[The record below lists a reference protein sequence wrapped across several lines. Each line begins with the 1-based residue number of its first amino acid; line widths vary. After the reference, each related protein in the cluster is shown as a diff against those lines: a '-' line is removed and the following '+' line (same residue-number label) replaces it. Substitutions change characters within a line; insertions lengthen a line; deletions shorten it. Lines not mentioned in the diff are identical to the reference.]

1 MNPNHSTIRSKM
13 LKETTATT
21 PSTTTSTRNTNRRA
35 SQMEANENEF
45 ESQNPINFPP
55 PRTPL
60 NSIPD
65 PSQCHEHE
73 PLRHA
78 RFASDRLGS
87 GASVRIGKL
96 HSEPSSAQSTP
107 ARNSSRVSLG
117 GGNSRV
123 SLGKGMVKG
132 TEIATEV
139 QHFELKQ
146 DPSFWTDHNVQVLIR
161 IRPLSTMEK
170 FSQGSGR
177 CLKQESA
184 QTLVWLGHPETR
196 LTFDHI
202 ACETLSQENLFRVAG
217 VPMVENCL
225 SGYNSCMFAYGQT
238 GSGKTYTMMGE
249 IKETQGC
256 LAEDSGITPRVFD
269 YLFTRIKAEEENRK
283 DCRLKYICKCSFL
296 EIYNEQITDLL
307 EPSSTNL
314 QLREDMKKGVYVDNL
329 TEHNVVTVD
338 DVLKLL
344 VQGTANRKVA
354 ATHMNGESSRSHS
367 VFTCNIESRWEKD
380 SMTHIR
386 FARLNLVDLAG
397 SERQKSSGADSE
409 RLKEAANIN
418 KSLSTLGLVIMTLV
432 DLAHGKPRHVPYRD
446 SRLTFLLQDSL
457 GGNSKT
463 MIIANV
469 SPSICSANE
478 TLSTL
483 KFAQRAKLIQNNAKV
498 NEDASGDISA
508 LQWQIQQ
515 LKGQLSFLTKNK
527 VFPPLVSNLE
537 PNSDSCRLS
546 EASEEH
552 DSMGERTTTDDK
564 LLTPNKE
571 IKRMKAALVGAL
583 RREKM
588 AETTIQNLNFEIDR
602 MKGLAQQKEEDAQ
615 HTSIMMSHYEEKIK
629 QLELLVDGQ
638 LSAEKYLKEE
648 NRALKEEFQF
658 HKTKIDKNSESSR
671 FALENDRLSQQLQI
685 FQNFYEH
692 GERERLLT
700 ELSELRDQLL
710 VHLQEKCT
718 FSMKNENEDIDATQE
733 LEVCQNM
740 NSKLL
745 REAGKLQTELGK
757 YLNYN
762 QVKSNSVETISV
774 GSNSGDEMPSSTWKF
789 KSNEE
794 LEIKLERMSKDLKEV
809 RLLND
814 QHQEKLALQLS
825 QKQQME
831 RVCQEVETETTS
843 TILHLQ
849 EEVANLQSEL
859 EGRLCSIDQENAELR
874 NVVAEKEEEM
884 KSLCLDWEKAILELT
899 TFLLEGSRSLKDACG
914 QVQNIS
920 SSFPKVNAWI
930 SEHVGMAVKKYI
942 EKEETIHQLQSSLE
956 NARKMIMKMELKI
969 CCLKEATLTLSA
981 FEHLDSENGIEEAI
995 QLRVLL
1001 NEKTNMIRTL
1011 ENEIKYKSDQL
1022 CRATKQVDAAFL
1034 VAKWLS
1040 DSFNAAHMNN
1050 DAEDISIPNLDMQGR
1065 SGSCSTSENLDAG
1078 YNVVLND
1085 LMGQVELT
1093 KLEVLEM
1100 ENAIKSSF
1108 VDMEMQTAGFQTG
1121 VLSLF
1126 SAYRDL
1132 IQDTVKETK
1141 DMREEIRDL
1150 KMHRISSGSYTV
1162 DSLTSNTNKCQ
1173 VFADQHHTMNQIK
1186 EQLVVMNKR
1195 LNIIENCISK
1205 DVDVPRFQLA
1215 DEDFIDA
1222 DELSTDSSSLS
1233 AFSTETESVASGSKS
1248 QGFTSNDFELTG
1260 EITEEKMHLNSV
1272 RGIIVQSDHA
1282 CSSSNTSEF
1291 TRRPLY
1297 NEAERSCLRR
1307 ELNTTYDDFQKL
1319 YNSWS
1324 VLLKKLDDGSSSY
1337 PKDLEKV
1344 APFSW
1349 ARVQNDEAGYESDTE
1364 VLDYSDVK
1372 PDERF
1377 LNKFMEAHAAVKEA
1391 DLTLHAL
1398 TQAFED
1404 SKQLTA
1410 MWKQACENLTI
1421 NRASLV
1427 EEIQKLKLSTHQ
1439 TGEENQLLK
1448 EHLNFSLI
1456 EMTNSIS
1463 TLEKCFLQMQTD
1475 VEKKFMVIYSDVFLM
1490 GKEILC
1496 FMNSLRSSVEDICSQ
1511 IVDRGFVSFASYSC
1525 CLTELASKFI
1535 GFSVNHGLQSARQG
1549 ESHNLPKTAEAVP
1562 TTFSEGI
1569 GNIDQHMLIQNA
1581 QEEPDSPNVKVLSEN
1596 MTLKKDLERKQE
1608 LLEGLLFD
1616 FRLLQESASNSKEI
1630 RDQTE
1635 QLIISLSQAR
1645 YELEIKSSQLDNILI
1660 QNRKLEASLAD
1671 TEKVLTRSNYEL
1683 ELAKE
1688 SIEKF
1693 ADQNEE
1699 LTNLLKEL
1707 YANKTETEGQLDEHK
1722 EVIKGLEKEIANLSA
1737 SLENQSLSLF
1747 QSIEDELNQVMM
1759 ERDQLH
1765 EEVRVLNDKLEMAYS
1780 LVDEK
1785 EAIATEARQESESSK
1800 LFAEQKEEEVKI
1812 LEHSVEEL
1820 ESTINVLEKKVNEMN
1835 EEVERH
1841 RSISDSLK
1849 VELQAF
1855 KRRLLLVEN
1864 LHQNSDSESLSVQS
1878 GEKMSRQLP
1887 SKVLEH
1893 HDALVQIKLLEKENA
1908 EKDWEIKKC
1917 KEYISEIVLHAE
1929 AQTLQYQQKY
1939 KGLESKFREVKTDM
1953 PYSTSTV
1960 PTSEKIEKTSTRTRG
1975 SSSPFRCISNLVQQ
1989 MNQEKDQELS
1999 VARLRVEELEALAA
2013 SRQKEV
2019 CMLQT
2024 RLAATES
2031 MTHDVIRDLLGVKL
2045 DITNYANLIDQNQI
2059 VKLVEEAHQQKEE
2072 FSAKEKENLNLRQY
2086 INGLIEERESCMLD
2100 LKTKETDM
2108 LASQIAVQ
2116 QLRERDQML
2125 SAQNEMLKRDKTN
2138 LMRKIAELDD
2148 TVKTLVGTGNS
2159 QHVPQSSKT
2168 KDKGAQH
2175 LGNVRFTNRLSQSE
2189 RLLARVNE
2197 ELTQYRKSSGDN
2209 LHD

>member
-1 MNPNHSTIRSKM
+1 
-13 LKETTATT
+13 
-21 PSTTTSTRNTNRRA
+21 
-35 SQMEANENEF
+35 
-45 ESQNPINFPP
+45 
-55 PRTPL
+55 
-60 NSIPD
+60 
-65 PSQCHEHE
+65 
-73 PLRHA
+73 
-78 RFASDRLGS
+78 
-87 GASVRIGKL
+87 
-96 HSEPSSAQSTP
+96 
-107 ARNSSRVSLG
+107 
-117 GGNSRV
+117 
-123 SLGKGMVKG
+123 
-132 TEIATEV
+132 
-139 QHFELKQ
+139 
-146 DPSFWTDHNVQVLIR
+146 
-161 IRPLSTMEK
+161 
-170 FSQGSGR
+170 
-177 CLKQESA
+177 
-184 QTLVWLGHPETR
+184 
-196 LTFDHI
+196 
-202 ACETLSQENLFRVAG
+202 
-217 VPMVENCL
+217 
-225 SGYNSCMFAYGQT
+225 
-238 GSGKTYTMMGE
+238 
-249 IKETQGC
+249 
-256 LAEDSGITPRVFD
+256 
-269 YLFTRIKAEEENRK
+269 
-283 DCRLKYICKCSFL
+283 
-296 EIYNEQITDLL
+296 
-307 EPSSTNL
+307 
-314 QLREDMKKGVYVDNL
+314 
-329 TEHNVVTVD
+329 
-338 DVLKLL
+338 
-344 VQGTANRKVA
+344 
-354 ATHMNGESSRSHS
+354 
-367 VFTCNIESRWEKD
+367 
-380 SMTHIR
+380 
-386 FARLNLVDLAG
+386 
-397 SERQKSSGADSE
+397 
-409 RLKEAANIN
+409 
-418 KSLSTLGLVIMTLV
+418 MTLV

-552 DSMGERTTTDDK
+552 DSMGERTTADGK
-564 LLTPNKE
+564 LHTPNKE

-588 AETTIQNLNFEIDR
+588 AETTIQNLNIEIDR
-602 MKGLAQQKEEDAQ
+602 MKCLAQQKEEDAQ
-615 HTSIMMSHYEEKIK
+615 HTSIMLSHCEEKIK

-638 LSAEKYLKEE
+638 LSAEKHLMEE
-648 NRALKEEFQF
+648 NKALREEFRF
-658 HKTKIDKNSESSR
+658 HKAKIDKNSESSR

-692 GERERLLT
+692 GEREKLLT

-762 QVKSNSVETISV
+762 KVKSNSVETISV
-774 GSNSGDEMPSSTWKF
+774 GSNSGDEMPSSTWEYKNN
-789 KSNEE
+789 KE
-794 LEIKLERMSKDLKEV
+794 LEVKLERMSNDLKEV

-849 EEVANLQSEL
+849 EEVASLQSEF

-874 NVVAEKEEEM
+874 NVVAAKEEEI
-884 KSLCLDWEKAILELT
+884 KSLCLDWEKAVLELT

-920 SSFPKVNAWI
+920 SSFPKVNTWI

-942 EKEETIHQLQSSLE
+942 EKEEIIHQLQSNLE
-956 NARKMIMKMELKI
+956 DARKMIMEMELKI
-969 CCLKEATLTLSA
+969 CSLKEATLTLSA
-981 FEHLDSENGIEEAI
+981 FEHLDNENGIEEAI
-995 QLRVLL
+995 QLRVML

-1011 ENEIKYKSDQL
+1011 ESEIKYKNDQL

-1040 DSFNAAHMNN
+1040 DRFYAAHMNN
-1050 DAEDISIPNLDMQGR
+1050 EAEDFSIPNLDMQGR
-1065 SGSCSTSENLDAG
+1065 LGSCTTSENLDVG
-1078 YNVVLND
+1078 YNVVLNH

-1100 ENAIKSSF
+1100 ENTIKTSF
-1108 VDMEMQTAGFQTG
+1108 VDMEMQTAGFQTD

-1126 SAYRDL
+1126 SAYKDL

-1141 DMREEIRDL
+1141 DMRGEIRDL
-1150 KMHRISSGSYTV
+1150 KMHRISFGGHTV
-1162 DSLTSNTNKCQ
+1162 DSLISNTNNCQ
-1173 VFADQHHTMNQIK
+1173 VLANQQYTLNQIK
-1186 EQLVVMNKR
+1186 EQLVAMNSR
-1195 LNIIENCISK
+1195 LNIIENCISN
-1205 DVDVPRFQLA
+1205 DVDVSGFKLA

-1233 AFSTETESVASGSKS
+1233 AFSTETESVASGSKL
-1248 QGFTSNDFELTG
+1248 QGFTSNNDFKLTG
-1260 EITEEKMHLNSV
+1260 EITEEKVPLNSE
-1272 RGIIVQSDHA
+1272 RGIIIQSDDA
-1282 CSSSNTSEF
+1282 CSLSHTAEF
-1291 TRRPLY
+1291 MRRPLY
-1297 NEAERSCLRR
+1297 NETERSCLRR
-1307 ELNTTYDDFQKL
+1307 ELNATYVDFQRL
-1319 YNSWS
+1319 YYSLS
-1324 VLLKKLDDGSSSY
+1324 ALLKHMDDGSSSY

-1344 APFSW
+1344 APSSW
-1349 ARVQNDEAGYESDTE
+1349 ARVQKDESGYESDTE
-1364 VLDYSDVK
+1364 VFDYSDVK

-1404 SKQLTA
+1404 SKQLTS

-1427 EEIQKLKLSTHQ
+1427 EEIQKLKFSTNQ
-1439 TGEENQLLK
+1439 TEEENQLLK

-1463 TLEKCFLQMQTD
+1463 TLEECFLQMQTD
-1475 VEKKFMVIYSDVFLM
+1475 VEKKFMVIYSDVLLM
-1490 GKEILC
+1490 GQEILC
-1496 FMNSLRSSVEDICSQ
+1496 FMNSLRSSVEDICSK
-1511 IVDRGFVSFASYSC
+1511 IVDGGFVSFASYSC
-1525 CLTELASKFI
+1525 CLTELVSKFI
-1535 GFSVNHGLQSARQG
+1535 GFSVNHELRSARQG
-1549 ESHNLPKTAEAVP
+1549 ESHKLPKTAESVP
-1562 TTFSEGI
+1562 TTFNEDI
-1569 GNIDQHMLIQNA
+1569 GKIDHHMLVQNV
-1581 QEEPDSPNVKVLSEN
+1581 QEEPDSPDVKVLSEN

-1630 RDQTE
+1630 KDQTE

-1671 TEKVLTRSNYEL
+1671 TEKVLTRSNYDL

-1699 LTNLLKEL
+1699 LRNLLKEL

-1765 EEVRVLNDKLEMAYS
+1765 QEVCVLNDKLEMAYS

-1785 EAIATEARQESESSK
+1785 EAIAIEARQESESSK

-1849 VELQAF
+1849 EELQAF
-1855 KRRLLLVEN
+1855 KERLLLVEN
-1864 LHQNSDSESLSVQS
+1864 LHQNSDSESMSVQN

-1893 HDALVQIKLLEKENA
+1893 NDALIQIKLLEKENA

-1939 KGLESKFREVKTDM
+1939 KGLESMFREVKTDM
-1953 PYSTSTV
+1953 PYSTSMV

-2059 VKLVEEAHQQKEE
+2059 VKLVEEAHQQREE
-2072 FSAKEKENLNLRQY
+2072 FSAKEKENLNLRRY
-2086 INGLIEERESCMLD
+2086 INGLIEERESCISD
-2100 LKTKETDM
+2100 LKTKESDM

-2116 QLRERDQML
+2116 QLRERDQLL

-2138 LMRKIAELDD
+2138 LLRKIAELDD
-2148 TVKTLVGTGNS
+2148 TVKTLVSTGNS

-2168 KDKGAQH
+2168 KDKGAQN

-2209 LHD
+2209 LHN

>member
-1 MNPNHSTIRSKM
+1 MIPNQSSNRINNKL
-13 LKETTATT
+13 LKETN
-21 PSTTTSTRNTNRRA
+21 TTTSTSTRNIMTRRN
-35 SQMEANENEF
+35 SQIESNENEF

-65 PSQCHEHE
+65 PSQCHESETH
-73 PLRHA
+73 RHA
-78 RFASDRLGS
+78 RSSSDRFGNA
-87 GASVRIGKL
+87 GSVRTGKL
-96 HSEPSSAQSTP
+96 HSESNSAQSTP

-117 GGNSRV
+117 GGSSRV
-123 SLGKGMVKG
+123 SLGKGIVKG
-132 TEIATEV
+132 TEILTQV
-139 QHFELKQ
+139 QHFELKH

-161 IRPLSTMEK
+161 IRPLSNMEK
-170 FSQGSGR
+170 LSQGNGR

-196 LTFDHI
+196 FTFDHI
-202 ACETLSQENLFRVAG
+202 GCETLSQENLFRVAG

-249 IKETQGC
+249 IKETQGS
-256 LAEDSGITPRVFD
+256 LDEDSGITPRVFD
-269 YLFTRIKAEEENRK
+269 YLFARIKAEEEIGK
-283 DCRLKYICKCSFL
+283 DCKLKYTCKCSFL

-329 TEHNVVTVD
+329 TEHSVVTVN
-338 DVLKLL
+338 DVLRLL

-354 ATHMNGESSRSHS
+354 ATHMNCESSRSHS
-367 VFTCNIESRWEKD
+367 VFTCIIESRWEKD
-380 SMTHIR
+380 SMTHFR

-527 VFPPLVSNLE
+527 FFPPLASNLE

-546 EASEEH
+546 EVSEEH
-552 DSMGERTTTDDK
+552 NSTGERATADHK

-588 AETTIQNLNFEIDR
+588 AETTIQGLKVEIDHT
-602 MKGLAQQKEEDAQ
+602 KCLAQQKDEDAQ
-615 HTSIMMSHYEEKIK
+615 HNSIKLRHCEEKIK

-638 LSAEKYLKEE
+638 LSAEKYLTEE
-648 NRALKEEFQF
+648 NRALKEEIQF
-658 HKTKIDKNSESSR
+658 LKMKIDKNSESSKL
-671 FALENDRLSQQLQI
+671 ALENDRLLQQLEI

-692 GERERLLT
+692 GERERLLA

-710 VHLQEKCT
+710 VHLQEKFT
-718 FSMKNENEDIDATQE
+718 FSMKNENQDIDATQE

-745 REAGKLQTELGK
+745 READKLQTELGK

-762 QVKSNSVETISV
+762 KVKSNSVETISV
-774 GSNSGDEMPSSTWKF
+774 GSDFSDEMPSSTWEYKNN
-789 KSNEE
+789 KE
-794 LEIKLERMSKDLKEV
+794 LEAKLERMSKDLKEV

-814 QHQEKLALQLS
+814 QYQEKWALQLS

-831 RVCQEVETETTS
+831 RVCQEVEMETTS

-849 EEVANLQSEL
+849 EEVASLQSEL
-859 EGRLCSIDQENAELR
+859 EGRLCSIDQENTELR
-874 NVVAEKEEEM
+874 NVVAAKEEEM
-884 KSLCLDWEKAILELT
+884 KSLCLDWEKAILELI
-899 TFLLEGSRSLKDACG
+899 TFLVEGSRSLKDACG

-956 NARKMIMKMELKI
+956 DARKMILDMEVKI
-969 CCLKEATLTLSA
+969 CSLKEATLTLSA
-981 FEHLDSENGIEEAI
+981 FEHLDNENGTEEAI
-995 QLRVLL
+995 ELRVML
-1001 NEKTNMIRTL
+1001 NEKSDMIKTL
-1011 ENEIKYKSDQL
+1011 EAEIKYKNDQL
-1022 CRATKQVDAAFL
+1022 CKAAKQADAAFV

-1040 DSFNAAHMNN
+1040 DSFNAAHLNN
-1050 DAEDISIPNLDMQGR
+1050 DVEDISIPNLDMQSSFGD
-1065 SGSCSTSENLDAG
+1065 CATSENLDVG
-1078 YNVVLND
+1078 YSLVLND
-1085 LMGQVELT
+1085 LMSQVELT
-1093 KLEVLEM
+1093 KLEVMEM
-1100 ENAIKSSF
+1100 ENAVKTSF
-1108 VDMEMQTAGFQTG
+1108 EDTGMQTEGFQTG
-1121 VLSLF
+1121 VLGLF

-1132 IQDTVKETK
+1132 IQDIVKETK
-1141 DMREEIRDL
+1141 DMRKEIRDL
-1150 KMHRISSGSYTV
+1150 KMHYISSDGYTV
-1162 DSLTSNTNKCQ
+1162 DSLTSNTSNCQ
-1173 VFADQHHTMNQIK
+1173 VLANQHHTLHQIK
-1186 EQLVVMNKR
+1186 EQLVLMNGR
-1195 LNIIENCISK
+1195 LNTIDNCISK
-1205 DVDVPRFQLA
+1205 DVDVSRFQLA

-1233 AFSTETESVASGSKS
+1233 DLSTETESVASGRKS
-1248 QGFTSNDFELTG
+1248 HGFTSNYDFKLAG
-1260 EITEEKMHLNSV
+1260 EINEKKEQLNSE
-1272 RGIIVQSDHA
+1272 RGIIIQSDDA
-1282 CSSSNTSEF
+1282 CSSSNTAEF
-1291 TRRPLY
+1291 TRRPIY
-1297 NEAERSCLRR
+1297 NVVARSSLRR
-1307 ELNTTYDDFQKL
+1307 ELNATYDGFQRL
-1319 YNSWS
+1319 YNCFPA
-1324 VLLKKLDDGSSSY
+1324 LLNKLDDGSLSC
-1337 PKDLEKV
+1337 PKELEKV
-1344 APFSW
+1344 APYSW
-1349 ARVQNDEAGYESDTE
+1349 LRMQKDEVGYESDKE
-1364 VLDYSDVK
+1364 VFDYRDIK

-1377 LNKFMEAHAAVKEA
+1377 LTKFMEAHAAVKEA

-1398 TQAFED
+1398 TKAFED

-1410 MWKQACENLTI
+1410 LWKQASENLTI
-1421 NRASLV
+1421 ERASMS
-1427 EEIQKLKLSTHQ
+1427 EEIQKLKSSTPHAE
-1439 TGEENQLLK
+1439 EENQLLK
-1448 EHLNFSLI
+1448 DHINFSSI

-1463 TLEKCFLQMQTD
+1463 TLEECFLQMQTD
-1475 VEKKFMVIYSDVFLM
+1475 MEKKFKVIYSDVHLM
-1490 GKEILC
+1490 GQEILY
-1496 FMNSLRSSVEDICSQ
+1496 FVNSLRASVEDICSR
-1511 IVDRGFVSFASYSC
+1511 IMDGGFESFALYSC
-1525 CLTELASKFI
+1525 CLTELVSKFAD
-1535 GFSVNHGLQSARQG
+1535 FSVNHEFQSARQG
-1549 ESHNLPKTAEAVP
+1549 ALHNLPKTCSSIAEPVP
-1562 TTFSEGI
+1562 STVNEGI
-1569 GNIDQHMLIQNA
+1569 EKIDHHLLIQNV
-1581 QEEPDSPNVKVLSEN
+1581 QEEPDFPNVRALYEN
-1596 MTLKKDLERKQE
+1596 TALKKELERKQE

-1616 FRLLQESASNSKEI
+1616 FRLLQESTSNSKEI

-1635 QLIISLSQAR
+1635 KLIFSLSQAR
-1645 YELEIKSSQLDNILI
+1645 YELEIKSSQLDDILV
-1660 QNRKLEASLAD
+1660 QNKKLEASLTD
-1671 TEKVLTRSNYEL
+1671 TEKALTRSNNEL

-1688 SIEKF
+1688 SIEKY

-1699 LTNLLKEL
+1699 LRDLLREL
-1707 YANKTETEGQLDEHK
+1707 YDNKKEAEEQLDEHK
-1722 EVIKGLEKEIANLSA
+1722 ELIRGLENEISNLTA

-1759 ERDQLH
+1759 ERDQLYEKVH
-1765 EEVRVLNDKLEMAYS
+1765 ALNDKLEMVYS

-1785 EAIATEARQESESSK
+1785 EAIAMEARQESESSK

-1820 ESTINVLEKKVNEMN
+1820 ESTINVLEKKVYEMD

-1849 VELQAF
+1849 VELQAL
-1855 KRRLLLVEN
+1855 KERILLVES
-1864 LHQNSDSESLSVQS
+1864 LPQNSDLESTSVHT
-1878 GEKMSRQLP
+1878 GEKISRQLP
-1887 SKVLEH
+1887 SKVLELNE
-1893 HDALVQIKLLEKENA
+1893 ALIQIKLLEKENA
-1908 EKDWEIKKC
+1908 EKDQEIKKC
-1917 KEYISEIVLHAE
+1917 KEYVSEIVLHAE
-1929 AQTLQYQQKY
+1929 AQSLQYQQKY
-1939 KGLESKFREVKTDM
+1939 KCLESMFREVKTDM
-1953 PYSTSTV
+1953 SYSTS
-1960 PTSEKIEKTSTRTRG
+1960 EKFEKTSTRTRG
-1975 SSSPFRCISNLVQQ
+1975 SGSPFRCISNLVQQ

-1999 VARLRVEELEALAA
+1999 VARLRVQELEALAA

-2059 VKLVEEAHQQKEE
+2059 VQLVEEAHQQREE
-2072 FSAKEKENLNLRQY
+2072 FFAKEKENLDLRQH
-2086 INGLIEERESCMLD
+2086 INDLIEERKSCISQ
-2100 LKTKETDM
+2100 LKTKEADM
-2108 LASQIAVQ
+2108 LATQIAVQ
-2116 QLRERDQML
+2116 QLQERDQLL
-2125 SAQNEMLKRDKTN
+2125 SAQNEMLKMDKTN

-2148 TVKTLVGTGNS
+2148 MVKTLVGTRNS

-2168 KDKGAQH
+2168 KDKGAQN
-2175 LGNVRFTNRLSQSE
+2175 LGNVRFTKRLSQSE

-2197 ELTQYRKSSGDN
+2197 ELTHYRKSSGDN
-2209 LHD
+2209 LHG

>member
-1 MNPNHSTIRSKM
+1 M
-13 LKETTATT
+13 LKETTTT
-21 PSTTTSTRNTNRRA
+21 PSTTTSTRNSNRRIT
-35 SQMEANENEF
+35 QMEANENEF

-78 RFASDRLGS
+78 RSTSDRVGS
-87 GASVRIGKL
+87 GVSVRIGKL
-96 HSEPSSAQSTP
+96 NSEPGSAHSTP
-107 ARNSSRVSLG
+107 ARNSSRISLG

-123 SLGKGMVKG
+123 SLGKGMLKG
-132 TEIATEV
+132 TEMATEV
-139 QHFELKQ
+139 QHFELEH

-249 IKETQGC
+249 IKETQGH

-269 YLFTRIKAEEENRK
+269 YLFMRIKAEEENRK

-344 VQGTANRKVA
+344 LQGTANRKVA

-367 VFTCNIESRWEKD
+367 VFTCNIESQWEKD

-498 NEDASGDISA
+498 NEDASGDVSA

-537 PNSDSCRLS
+537 PNSDSCRFS

-552 DSMGERTTTDDK
+552 DSMGERTTTDGK
-564 LLTPNKE
+564 LLTPNQE

-588 AETTIQNLNFEIDR
+588 AETTIQNLNIEIDR
-602 MKGLAQQKEEDAQ
+602 MKCLAQQKEEDAQ
-615 HTSIMMSHYEEKIK
+615 HTSIMLSHCKEKVK

-638 LSAEKYLKEE
+638 LSAEKYLMEE
-648 NRALKEEFQF
+648 NRALKEEFRV

-762 QVKSNSVETISV
+762 KVKSNSVETVSV
-774 GSNSGDEMPSSTWKF
+774 GSNSGDEMPSSTWEYKNN
-789 KSNEE
+789 KE
-794 LEIKLERMSKDLKEV
+794 LEVKLERMSNDLKEV

-814 QHQEKLALQLS
+814 QHQKKLALQLS

-849 EEVANLQSEL
+849 EEVASLQSEL

-874 NVVAEKEEEM
+874 NVVAAKEEEI
-884 KSLCLDWEKAILELT
+884 KSLCLDWEKAVLELT

-920 SSFPKVNAWI
+920 SSFPKVNTWI

-942 EKEETIHQLQSSLE
+942 EKEEIIHQLQSNLE
-956 NARKMIMKMELKI
+956 DARKMIMEMELKI
-969 CCLKEATLTLSA
+969 CSLKEATLTLGA
-981 FEHLDSENGIEEAI
+981 FEHLDDENGVEEAI

-1001 NEKTNMIRTL
+1001 NEKTNMIWTL
-1011 ENEIKYKSDQL
+1011 ESEIKYKSNQL

-1040 DSFNAAHMNN
+1040 DRFYAAHMNN

-1065 SGSCSTSENLDAG
+1065 LGSCTTENLDVG

-1100 ENAIKSSF
+1100 ENAIKTSF
-1108 VDMEMQTAGFQTG
+1108 VDMEMQTAGFQTD

-1141 DMREEIRDL
+1141 DMRGEIRDL
-1150 KMHRISSGSYTV
+1150 KMHRISFGGYTV
-1162 DSLTSNTNKCQ
+1162 DSLISNANNCQ
-1173 VFADQHHTMNQIK
+1173 LFANQHHTLNQIK
-1186 EQLVVMNKR
+1186 EQLVVMNNR
-1195 LNIIENCISK
+1195 LNIIENCISN
-1205 DVDVPRFQLA
+1205 DVDVSGFKLA

-1248 QGFTSNDFELTG
+1248 QGFTSNNDFKLTG
-1260 EITEEKMHLNSV
+1260 EMTEEKVPLNSE
-1272 RGIIVQSDHA
+1272 RGIIIQSDDA
-1282 CSSSNTSEF
+1282 CNLSHTSEF
-1291 TRRPLY
+1291 MRRPLY
-1297 NEAERSCLRR
+1297 NETERSCLRR
-1307 ELNTTYDDFQKL
+1307 ELNATYVDFQRL
-1319 YNSWS
+1319 YNSLS
-1324 VLLKKLDDGSSSY
+1324 ALLKHMDDGSSSY

-1344 APFSW
+1344 
-1349 ARVQNDEAGYESDTE
+1349 QKDESGYESDTE
-1364 VLDYSDVK
+1364 VFDYSDVK

-1421 NRASLV
+1421 NRTSLV
-1427 EEIQKLKLSTHQ
+1427 EEIQKLKISTNQ
-1439 TGEENQLLK
+1439 TEEENQLLK

-1463 TLEKCFLQMQTD
+1463 MLEECFLQMQTD
-1475 VEKKFMVIYSDVFLM
+1475 VEKKFMVIYSDVLLM
-1490 GKEILC
+1490 GQEILC

-1511 IVDRGFVSFASYSC
+1511 IVDGGFVSFASYSC
-1525 CLTELASKFI
+1525 CLTELVSKFI
-1535 GFSVNHGLQSARQG
+1535 GFSVNHELQSARQG
-1549 ESHNLPKTAEAVP
+1549 EPHKLPKTAEPVP
-1562 TTFSEGI
+1562 TTFNEDI
-1569 GNIDQHMLIQNA
+1569 GKIDHHMLVQNV

-1630 RDQTE
+1630 KDQTE

-1660 QNRKLEASLAD
+1660 QNRKLESSLAD

-1699 LTNLLKEL
+1699 LRNLLKEL
-1707 YANKTETEGQLDEHK
+1707 YADKTETEGQLDEHK

-1759 ERDQLH
+1759 ERDHLH
-1765 EEVRVLNDKLEMAYS
+1765 EEVRVLNDKLEMAYF

-1785 EAIATEARQESESSK
+1785 EAIAIEARQESESSK

-1849 VELQAF
+1849 VELQSF
-1855 KRRLLLVEN
+1855 KERLLLVEN
-1864 LHQNSDSESLSVQS
+1864 LHQNSDSESMSVQT

-1887 SKVLEH
+1887 SKVLGH
-1893 HDALVQIKLLEKENA
+1893 HDALIQIKLLEKENA

-1939 KGLESKFREVKTDM
+1939 KGLESMFREVKTDM

-1960 PTSEKIEKTSTRTRG
+1960 RASEKIEKTSTRTRG

-2059 VKLVEEAHQQKEE
+2059 VKLVEEAHQQREE

-2100 LKTKETDM
+2100 LKTKESDM
-2108 LASQIAVQ
+2108 LASQIALQ

-2138 LMRKIAELDD
+2138 LTRKIAELDD

-2168 KDKGAQH
+2168 KDKGAQNF
-2175 LGNVRFTNRLSQSE
+2175 GNVRFTNRLSQSE

-2209 LHD
+2209 LHN

>member
-1 MNPNHSTIRSKM
+1 MIPSSSTRINSKM
-13 LKETTATT
+13 QKETT
-21 PSTTTSTRNTNRRA
+21 TTTTTASRNRRNPQIET
-35 SQMEANENEF
+35 SENEF

-65 PSQCHEHE
+65 PSQYHE
-73 PLRHA
+73 PELLRHA
-78 RFASDRLGS
+78 RSSSDRFVNTPS
-87 GASVRIGKL
+87 IRIPKP
-96 HSEPSSAQSTP
+96 HSEPNSAQSTP

-117 GGNSRV
+117 GGGGSSRV
-123 SLGKGMVKG
+123 SLGKGFLKG
-132 TEIATEV
+132 TDIISTEV
-139 QHFELKQ
+139 QHFELKH
-146 DPSFWTDHNVQVLIR
+146 DPSFWMDHNVQDTTIEYYGEAFTRKWKVF
-161 IRPLSTMEK
+161 E
-170 FSQGSGR
+170 
-177 CLKQESA
+177 QESA
-184 QTLVWLGHPETR
+184 QTMVWLGHPETR
-196 LTFDHI
+196 FTFDHI

-256 LAEDSGITPRVFD
+256 LDEDSGITPRVFD
-269 YLFTRIKAEEENRK
+269 YLFMRIKEEEENMK
-283 DCRLKYICKCSFL
+283 DCRLKYTCKCSFL

-329 TEHNVVTVD
+329 TEHSVVTVN
-338 DVLKLL
+338 DVLRLL
-344 VQGTANRKVA
+344 EQGTANRKVA
-354 ATHMNGESSRSHS
+354 ATHMNCESSRSHS
-367 VFTCNIESRWEKD
+367 VFTCIIESRWEKD
-380 SMTHIR
+380 STTHFR

-515 LKGQLSFLTKNK
+515 LKGQLSFLTKNNF
-527 VFPPLVSNLE
+527 FPPLVSTLE

-546 EASEEH
+546 EVSEEH
-552 DSMGERTTTDDK
+552 DSMGERATTDHK

-588 AETTIQNLNFEIDR
+588 AETTIQDLNVEIDHTKCLVR
-602 MKGLAQQKEEDAQ
+602 QKEEDAQ
-615 HTSIMMSHYEEKIK
+615 HTSIMLRHCEEKIK

-638 LSAEKYLKEE
+638 LSAEKYLMEE
-648 NRALKEEFQF
+648 NRALKEEIQL
-658 HKTKIDKNSESSR
+658 HKMKSDNNSESSR
-671 FALENDRLSQQLQI
+671 LVLENDRLLQQLQK

-700 ELSELRDQLL
+700 ELSELRHQLL
-710 VHLQEKCT
+710 VHLQEKVT
-718 FSMKNENEDIDATQE
+718 FSVKNENQEIDATQE
-733 LEVCQNM
+733 LEVCQKM

-745 REAGKLQTELGK
+745 REVGKLQAELRK
-757 YLNYN
+757 YLNNN
-762 QVKSNSVETISV
+762 QVQSNSVSRSSFEHPDELLTTDKCSLAETISV
-774 GSNSGDEMPSSTWKF
+774 GSDSGDEMPSSTWEYK
-789 KSNEE
+789 NNTGREA
-794 LEIKLERMSKDLKEV
+794 KLERMSKDLKEV

-814 QHQEKLALQLS
+814 QYQEKWALQLS

-831 RVCQEVETETTS
+831 SVCQEVETETTN

-849 EEVANLQSEL
+849 EEVASIQSEL
-859 EGRLCSIDQENAELR
+859 EGKLYSIDQENT
-874 NVVAEKEEEM
+874 
-884 KSLCLDWEKAILELT
+884 KAILELT
-899 TFLLEGSRSLKDACG
+899 TFLLEGSRSLRDACG

-930 SEHVGMAVKKYI
+930 GEHVSMAVKKYI

-956 NARKMIMKMELKI
+956 DARKMALEMELKI
-969 CCLKEATLTLSA
+969 SSLKEATLTLSA
-981 FEHLDSENGIEEAI
+981 FEHLDNENGIEEAF

-1001 NEKTNMIRTL
+1001 NEKANIIMTL
-1011 ENEIKYKSDQL
+1011 ENELKYKNDQL
-1022 CRATKQVDAAFL
+1022 CKTVKQADAAFL

-1040 DSFNAAHMNN
+1040 DCFDAAHMNI

-1065 SGSCSTSENLDAG
+1065 LGSFTTSENQDVG
-1078 YNVVLND
+1078 YNSILND
-1085 LMGQVELT
+1085 LMGQVELI

-1100 ENAIKSSF
+1100 ENAVKTSF
-1108 VDMEMQTAGFQTG
+1108 VDTEM
-1121 VLSLF
+1121 
-1126 SAYRDL
+1126 DL
-1132 IQDTVKETK
+1132 IQDIVKETK
-1141 DMREEIRDL
+1141 DMRKEIRDL
-1150 KMHRISSGSYTV
+1150 KMHHISSDGYKV
-1162 DSLTSNTNKCQ
+1162 DSLTLNADNCQ
-1173 VFADQHHTMNQIK
+1173 VFANQHHTLHQIK

-1205 DVDVPRFQLA
+1205 DVDVSRFQLA

-1222 DELSTDSSSLS
+1222 DELSTDSSSVSDL
-1233 AFSTETESVASGSKS
+1233 STETESVASGSQS
-1248 QGFTSNDFELTG
+1248 LGLATG
-1260 EITEEKMHLNSV
+1260 EITEKQVHLNSE
-1272 RGIIVQSDHA
+1272 RGVIIQSNDA
-1282 CSSSNTSEF
+1282 SSSSHSAEF
-1291 TRRPLY
+1291 MRRPIY
-1297 NEAERSCLRR
+1297 NEAARFCLRR
-1307 ELNTTYDDFQKL
+1307 ELNDTYDGFQRL
-1319 YNSWS
+1319 YNCLSS
-1324 VLLKKLDDGSSSY
+1324 LLTNLDGGSCSY
-1337 PKDLEKV
+1337 PKELEKV
-1344 APFSW
+1344 APSSW
-1349 ARVQNDEAGYESDTE
+1349 LMMQKDEAGYESDTE
-1364 VLDYSDVK
+1364 VFDYRDIK

-1377 LNKFMEAHAAVKEA
+1377 LTKFMEAHAAVKEA

-1398 TQAFED
+1398 TKAFED

-1410 MWKQACENLTI
+1410 LWKQAGENLTI
-1421 NRASLV
+1421 ERASMA
-1427 EEIQKLKLSTHQ
+1427 EEIQKLKYSLHHTE
-1439 TGEENQLLK
+1439 EENQLLK
-1448 EHLNFSLI
+1448 DHINFSLI
-1456 EMTNSIS
+1456 EMTNTIS
-1463 TLEKCFLQMQTD
+1463 MLEECFLQMKTD
-1475 VEKKFMVIYSDVFLM
+1475 VEKKFKVIYSDVFLM
-1490 GKEILC
+1490 GEEILH
-1496 FMNSLRSSVEDICSQ
+1496 FMNS
-1511 IVDRGFVSFASYSC
+1511 FSC
-1525 CLTELASKFI
+1525 CLTELVSQFANY
-1535 GFSVNHGLQSARQG
+1535 SVDHNLQSARQR
-1549 ESHNLPKTAEAVP
+1549 ELHNLPKTCSSIAEPVP
-1562 TTFSEGI
+1562 SIVNEGI
-1569 GNIDQHMLIQNA
+1569 GTIDHRHLLIQNV
-1581 QEEPDSPNVKVLSEN
+1581 QEEPDLPNVRVFYEN
-1596 MTLKKDLERKQE
+1596 MALKKELERKQE

-1616 FRLLQESASNSKEI
+1616 FRLLQESTSNSKEI
-1630 RDQTE
+1630 KDQIE
-1635 QLIISLSQAR
+1635 KLIFSLSQAR
-1645 YELEIKSSQLDNILI
+1645 YELEIKSSQLDDLLV
-1660 QNRKLEASLAD
+1660 QNKKLEASLAD
-1671 TEKVLTRSNYEL
+1671 TEKALTRSNYEL

-1693 ADQNEE
+1693 VDQNEE
-1699 LTNLLKEL
+1699 LRDILKEL
-1707 YANKTETEGQLDEHK
+1707 YANKTEAEEQLDEHK
-1722 EVIKGLEKEIANLSA
+1722 EVIKGLEKEIANLTA

-1747 QSIEDELNQVMM
+1747 QNIEDELNQVIM

-1765 EEVRVLNDKLEMAYS
+1765 EEIHILNKKLEMTHS

-1785 EAIATEARQESESSK
+1785 EAIAMEARQESESSK

-1820 ESTINVLEKKVNEMN
+1820 ESTINVLEKKVYEMD

-1849 VELQAF
+1849 VELQAL
-1855 KRRLLLVEN
+1855 KERILLVEN
-1864 LHQNSDSESLSVQS
+1864 LPQNSDSESMSVQT
-1878 GEKMSRQLP
+1878 GDKKSRQLP
-1887 SKVLEH
+1887 SKVLELH
-1893 HDALVQIKLLEKENA
+1893 EAQIQIKLLENENA
-1908 EKDWEIKKC
+1908 EKDQEIKKC

-1939 KGLESKFREVKTDM
+1939 KCLESMFCEVKTDM
-1953 PYSTSTV
+1953 SYSTSMA
-1960 PTSEKIEKTSTRTRG
+1960 PTLEKMEKMSTRTRG
-1975 SSSPFRCISNLVQQ
+1975 SGSPFRCISNLVQQ

-1999 VARLRVEELEALAA
+1999 VARLRVQELEALAA

-2045 DITNYANLIDQNQI
+2045 DITNYATKTKI
-2059 VKLVEEAHQQKEE
+2059 VKLVEEAHHQREK
-2072 FSAKEKENLNLRQY
+2072 FFAKEKENLDLRQH
-2086 INGLIEERESCMLD
+2086 INDLIEERESCISNLR
-2100 LKTKETDM
+2100 TKEADM
-2108 LASQIAVQ
+2108 LATQIAVQ
-2116 QLRERDQML
+2116 LLQERDQLL
-2125 SAQNEMLKRDKTN
+2125 SAQNGMLKMDKTN
-2138 LMRKIAELDD
+2138 LIRKIAELDD
-2148 TVKTLVGTGNS
+2148 MVKTLVGTRNS

-2168 KDKGAQH
+2168 KDKGAQN
-2175 LGNVRFTNRLSQSE
+2175 LGNVRFTKRLSQSE

-2197 ELTQYRKSSGDN
+2197 ELTQYRKSSGDS
-2209 LHD
+2209 LHG